1 VFDLTDTL
9 PYFGWLMALGAAI
22 FVTICDE
29 LLKWSIRR
37 KLTVRARWAQM
48 NDKFEVVITEMR
60 AANRKIDTLEQTNQH
75 LEQMIATLVSCCW
88 AERAAMSDHLRA
100 PLLIPSFFLLNLCI
114 FFLRDR
120 SRQAFVRV
128 CIQSLP

>member
-1 VFDLTDTL
+1 
-9 PYFGWLMALGAAI
+9 MALGAAI

-75 LEQMIATLVSCCW
+75 LEQMIATLVICCW
-88 AERAAMSDHLRA
+88 AERAACQTICA
-100 PLLIPSFFLLNLCI
+100 LLCPSSLYFFFSIYVFL
-114 FFLRDR
+114 FLRDR
-120 SRQAFVRV
+120 SRQTFVRV
-128 CIQSLP
+128 CIRSLL